1 MGVIQDTC
9 LNDTHKGRGHSPIFA
24 LDLAW
29 WHYALV
35 VERGRTRQRKAGS
48 RTSRKSGSRKK
59 SGYHRASRVR
69 LAWLSTTIEG
79 SVLKGRCAGMN
90 LEESAVGRLL
100 RMEEVI
106 PAMEQALAD
115 FSSGT
120 VVQPVRTMLPVAEH
134 GGFLGLMPAYTGSAL
149 GAKLVAF
156 YPRNTSV
163 PTHHATILLFEPET
177 GEPLVTMDGRIIT
190 EVRTAAVSAVA
201 TDHLARAAA
210 SVLAIIGSGMQAR
223 SHLEALRL
231 VREFREV
238 RVWSPRR
245 AAAFAEEHG
254 VDAAASAEEA
264 VWGADVVVT
273 ATTSPT
279 PVVYGEW
286 LSPGA
291 HINAVGAPRPDW
303 RELDDEGLRCAR
315 VYVDSRE
322 AAFKES
328 GDVIAAGQIFAEV
341 GELVTGAKPGRRSAE
356 EVTLFKSLGL
366 AVEDVATADLV
377 YGKAVNTGSAEEA
390 SADLQR

>member
-1 MGVIQDTC
+1 
-9 LNDTHKGRGHSPIFA
+9 
-24 LDLAW
+24 
-29 WHYALV
+29 
-35 VERGRTRQRKAGS
+35 
-48 RTSRKSGSRKK
+48 
-59 SGYHRASRVR
+59 
-69 LAWLSTTIEG
+69 
-79 SVLKGRCAGMN
+79 MN

-100 RMEEVI
+100 HMEEVI
-106 PAMEQALAD
+106 SAMEKALAD

-134 GGFLGLMPAYTGSAL
+134 QGFLGLMPAYTGSAL

-177 GEPLVTMDGRIIT
+177 GELLVTMDGRLIT

-201 TDHLARAAA
+201 TDHLARATA
-210 SVLAIIGSGMQAR
+210 SVLAIIGSGVQAR

-264 VWGADVVVT
+264 VRGADVVVT

-279 PVVYGEW
+279 PVLSGEW

-303 RELDDEGLRCAR
+303 RELDDEVLRRAR

-322 AAFKES
+322 AAMKES
-328 GDVIAAGQIFAEV
+328 GDVIAAKEVVAEI
-341 GELVTGAKPGRRSAE
+341 GEVISGAEQGRRSLE

-366 AVEDVATADLV
+366 AVEDVATAELV
-377 YGKAVNTGSAEEA
+377 YRNALDGV
-390 SADLQR
+390 